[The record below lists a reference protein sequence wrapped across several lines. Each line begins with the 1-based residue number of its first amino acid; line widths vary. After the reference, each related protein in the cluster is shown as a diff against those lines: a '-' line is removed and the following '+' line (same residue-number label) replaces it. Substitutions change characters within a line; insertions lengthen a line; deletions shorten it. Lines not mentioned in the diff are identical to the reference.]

1 MLEILTPLNKVERVS
16 RKITPSSFVA
26 APGLWAAVQSDG
38 SLDNV
43 TTDTPELVNKLVI
56 GSASSNSY
64 ESHDVEVGRIT
75 TVESHGV
82 RVKVDSNG
90 WYDSAIGNIS
100 VGDLLYVAAS
110 DGNEGKLASVS
121 SNPDTLSSG
130 TYEVVGR
137 VENVDSTSGYITY
150 RTISPTTHT
159 FS

>member
-1 MLEILTPLNKVERVS
+1 MLELLTPMNKLERVS
-16 RKITPSSFVA
+16 RKITPASFVA
-26 APGLWAAVQSDG
+26 EPGIWAPVQSDG
-38 SLDNV
+38 SLANV

-56 GSASSNSY
+56 TSASSNVY

-75 TVESHGV
+75 CMETQGA
-82 RVKVDSNG
+82 RVKVDSEG
-90 WYDSAIGNIS
+90 WYDSAIGNIT

-137 VENVDSTSGYITY
+137 VEEVNSTGGWIIY

-159 FS
+159 FE